1 VPGGAAIGKL
11 IPDNAQRGKRR
22 SSQRIWQVVSNQKEA
37 LPDYDIPVNAIYRWQ
52 EKNGV
57 SLYPRDRAAT
67 TKITPFA
74 GVKPARTD
82 LHMTSQAVD
91 AGTKVRSD
99 TNAPVR
105 HPIGLLNRKSALVQ

>member
-1 VPGGAAIGKL
+1 MASARPPKPGRFFCSHNDLPGGAAIGKL

-52 EKNGV
+52 EENGV

-67 TKITPFA
+67 TKTTQFA
-74 GVKPARTD
+74 IKASSNRLAYD
-82 LHMTSQAVD
+82 L
-91 AGTKVRSD
+91 AGR
-99 TNAPVR
+99 
-105 HPIGLLNRKSALVQ
+105 